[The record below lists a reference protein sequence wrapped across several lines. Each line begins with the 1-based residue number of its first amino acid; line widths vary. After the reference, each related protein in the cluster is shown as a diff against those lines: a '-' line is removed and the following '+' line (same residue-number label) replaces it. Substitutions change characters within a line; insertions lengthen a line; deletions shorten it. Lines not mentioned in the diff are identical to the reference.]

1 MQDTQLPP
9 HPAPPTAPDQRTP
22 RLSLNELR
30 ARADDTADPVTT
42 VLLTVVDP
50 HGRPKGKRYD
60 VRYFLKVVDHPE
72 VDDPEVEMCGYL
84 MDTDGRNIV
93 VPELASGWGTGYPDM
108 RVRVDLSTLALMPG
122 QPTTAHV
129 FGQVTDHFGQP
140 FGIDPHTILE
150 RQLGLLSDLGR
161 RAMIGIETEFVL
173 LKGTREDMAR
183 SRWSKPEPA
192 FTRNMDYSTDPPPLV
207 QDYLDDLS
215 RALADTGHPLE
226 ALKLEGAP
234 GQLEVTFPYQG
245 DIQDA
250 CHQHIRMQS
259 AAMQLAERAGLTA
272 AFMAAPETGVG
283 NGLHI
288 HLSLWSED
296 EPHKSHF
303 AGSPGDEADSEL
315 GQAIGGLLRVL
326 PNLTPLYAPTVN
338 AYRRFQ
344 SHSFAPTRFTW
355 GRDNRTCAVRVVG
368 AGANRHLEV
377 RLAGADANPFLAVAA
392 VIAGVVDGIASGVE
406 PPKRVTGNSYNS
418 TAPRVA
424 ENLGQALEIFQES
437 RVAAEALGR
446 DVVAH
451 YSALGRGAIRTHARM
466 VSDADRELFLS
477 RS

>member
-1 MQDTQLPP
+1 MQDTQLLSVPL
-9 HPAPPTAPDQRTP
+9 AAPDQRTP
-22 RLSLNELR
+22 RLPLNELR

-60 VRYFLKVVDHPE
+60 VRHFLSKVVDH
-72 VDDPEVEMCGYL
+72 PEVEMCGYL
-84 MDTDGRNIV
+84 MDTDGRNIA
-93 VPELASGWGTGYPDM
+93 VPELASGWTTGYPDM

-129 FGQVTDHFGQP
+129 FGQATDDFGQTLP
-140 FGIDPHTILE
+140 VDPHAVLE
-150 RQLGLLSDLGR
+150 RQLDLLSQLGL
-161 RAMIGIETEFVL
+161 RAKVGIETEFVL

-183 SRWSKPEPA
+183 SGWSKPEPA

-207 QDYLDDLS
+207 QDYLDNLS
-215 RALADTGHPLE
+215 RALADAGHRLE

-234 GQLEVTFPYQG
+234 GQVEATFPYQG
-245 DIQDA
+245 DITEA
-250 CHQHIRMQS
+250 CHQHLRMQL
-259 AAMQLAERAGLTA
+259 AAMQLAERAGMTA
-272 AFMAAPETGVG
+272 SFMAAPETGIG
-283 NGLHI
+283 SGLHI

-296 EPHKSHF
+296 DPHESHF
-303 AGSPGDEADSEL
+303 ASSPGDEADSEL

-326 PNLTPLYAPTVN
+326 PHLTPLYAPTVN

-344 SHSFAPTRFTW
+344 DESFAPTRFTW

-368 AGANRHLEV
+368 AGAHRHLEV
-377 RLAGADANPFLAVAA
+377 RVAGADANPFLAVAA

-406 PPKRVTGNSYNS
+406 PPKPVTGNSYNT

-424 ENLGQALEIFQES
+424 ENLGQALEVFQES
-437 RVAAEALGR
+437 RIAEQALGR

-451 YSALGRGAIRTHARM
+451 YAALGRGAIQTHARM
-466 VSDADRELFLS
+466 VSDTDRELFLS